1 MGLFSFLF
9 SKLKKPSAVSH
20 PPRTSPFAA
29 DPTETVPDATMMVP
43 RFPQDEPQSNPV
55 SAAPSDPSDEL
66 MDAIATAVMEKAA
79 APLDPPAAM
88 DSQPQ
93 AWTPETDSTPVD
105 QPTERITPAE
115 LAALMDSEPEVVP
128 VAEPEIEEISEPEV
142 VPLAEPVIEEI
153 PEPEVVPVA
162 EPVVEEIPEPE
173 VIPVAEP
180 VIEEIPEPEVVPV
193 AEPVVEETPEPEVVP
208 VAEPVIE
215 EIPEPEVVPVAEPE
229 IEEISEP
236 EVVPVAEPVV
246 EEIPEPEVVPV
257 VDAEPVMVPDVTG
270 PIPSIP
276 DEQWGSS
283 LPENF
288 VPQTLHR
295 SLLPQFDD
303 EKLRLVWKLKGT
315 GKKRRQRVICEC
327 VKDQPVFIICDSNG
341 SNCTVITEE
350 GEEIGRL
357 SERDSTVYHEVV
369 AGNPHNLYIKK
380 IRMNDYNKPTVKILV
395 IVRERR
401 AAE

>member
-20 PPRTSPFAA
+20 PPRTAPFAA
-29 DPTETVPDATMMVP
+29 DPSETVPDATMMVP
-43 RFPQDEPQSNPV
+43 RIPQDEPESEPV

-79 APLDPPAAM
+79 APLDPPAPI

-93 AWTPETDSTPVD
+93 AWTPETDSTPAD
-105 QPTERITPAE
+105 QPTERISPAE
-115 LAALMDSEPEVVP
+115 LAALMDK
-128 VAEPEIEEISEPEV
+128 EPEIEEIPEPEI
-142 VPLAEPVIEEI
+142 VPDVEPVIEETPEPEIVPVEEPLIEETPEPEIVPVEEPEIEEI
-153 PEPEVVPVA
+153 PEPEVVPVE
-162 EPVVEEIPEPE
+162 EPVVEETSEPE
-173 VIPVAEP
+173 IVPVEEP
-180 VIEEIPEPEVVPV
+180 VIEEIPEPEIVPV
-193 AEPVVEETPEPEVVP
+193 EEPE
-208 VAEPVIE
+208 IE
-215 EIPEPEVVPVAEPE
+215 EIPEPEIVPVVEPE
-229 IEEISEP
+229 IEEIPEP
-236 EVVPVAEPVV
+236 EMIPVV
-246 EEIPEPEVVPV
+246 E
-257 VDAEPVMVPDVTG
+257 AEPVMVPDVTE
-270 PIPSIP
+270 PIPAIP
-276 DEQWGSS
+276 AEQWGSS

-288 VPQTLHR
+288 VPQNLRR

>member
-43 RFPQDEPQSNPV
+43 RIPQDEPESEPV

-79 APLDPPAAM
+79 APLDPPAPI

-93 AWTPETDSTPVD
+93 AWTPETDSTPAD
-105 QPTERITPAE
+105 QPTERISPAE
-115 LAALMDSEPEVVP
+115 LAALMDKEPEIEETPAPEVVP
-128 VAEPEIEEISEPEV
+128 VE
-142 VPLAEPVIEEI
+142 EPVIEDI
-153 PEPEVVPVA
+153 PEPEIVPVE

-173 VIPVAEP
+173 IVPDEEP
-180 VIEEIPEPEVVPV
+180 VI
-193 AEPVVEETPEPEVVP
+193 EETPEPEIVP
-208 VAEPVIE
+208 VE
-215 EIPEPEVVPVAEPE
+215 EPE
-229 IEEISEP
+229 IEETPEP
-236 EVVPVAEPVV
+236 EMIPVV
-246 EEIPEPEVVPV
+246 E
-257 VDAEPVMVPDVTG
+257 AEPVPDVTE
-270 PIPSIP
+270 PIPAIP
-276 DEQWGSS
+276 AEQWGSS

-288 VPQTLHR
+288 VPQNLRR

>member
-1 MGLFSFLF
+1 
-9 SKLKKPSAVSH
+9 
-20 PPRTSPFAA
+20 
-29 DPTETVPDATMMVP
+29 
-43 RFPQDEPQSNPV
+43 
-55 SAAPSDPSDEL
+55 
-66 MDAIATAVMEKAA
+66 ME
-79 APLDPPAAM
+79 
-88 DSQPQ
+88 
-93 AWTPETDSTPVD
+93 
-105 QPTERITPAE
+105 
-115 LAALMDSEPEVVP
+115 
-128 VAEPEIEEISEPEV
+128 EPEIEETPEPEI
-142 VPLAEPVIEEI
+142 VPVEEPEIEEI
-153 PEPEVVPVA
+153 PEPEIVPVVEA
-162 EPVVEEIPEPE
+162 EPVQ
-173 VIPVAEP
+173 
-180 VIEEIPEPEVVPV
+180 
-193 AEPVVEETPEPEVVP
+193 
-208 VAEPVIE
+208 
-215 EIPEPEVVPVAEPE
+215 
-229 IEEISEP
+229 
-236 EVVPVAEPVV
+236 
-246 EEIPEPEVVPV
+246 
-257 VDAEPVMVPDVTG
+257 DVTE
-270 PIPSIP
+270 PIPAIP
-276 DEQWGSS
+276 AEQWGSS

-288 VPQTLHR
+288 VPQNLHR

>member
-1 MGLFSFLF
+1 MGLVSFLF

-128 VAEPEIEEISEPEV
+128 A
-142 VPLAEPVIEEI
+142 AEPVIEEI
-153 PEPEVVPVA
+153 TEPEMVPVA

-173 VIPVAEP
+173 VVPVSEP
-180 VIEEIPEPEVVPV
+180 VVEEIPEPEMVPL
-193 AEPVVEETPEPEVVP
+193 
-208 VAEPVIE
+208 AEPVI
-215 EIPEPEVVPVAEPE
+215 
-229 IEEISEP
+229 
-236 EVVPVAEPVV
+236 

-257 VDAEPVMVPDVTG
+257 VDAEPVMVPDVTE

-276 DEQWGSS
+276 AEQWGSS

-369 AGNPHNLYIKK
+369 AGKPHNLYIKK

>member
-93 AWTPETDSTPVD
+93 AWTPETARTPVD

-142 VPLAEPVIEEI
+142 VP
-153 PEPEVVPVA
+153 VA
-162 EPVVEEIPEPE
+162 EPVF
-173 VIPVAEP
+173 
-180 VIEEIPEPEVVPV
+180 
-193 AEPVVEETPEPEVVP
+193 
-208 VAEPVIE
+208 
-215 EIPEPEVVPVAEPE
+215 
-229 IEEISEP
+229 
-236 EVVPVAEPVV
+236 

-341 SNCTVITEE
+341 SNCVVITEE

>member
-128 VAEPEIEEISEPEV
+128 
-142 VPLAEPVIEEI
+142 LAEPVIEEI
-153 PEPEVVPVA
+153 PEPEVVPVS
-162 EPVVEEIPEPE
+162 EPVVEEI
-173 VIPVAEP
+173 
-180 VIEEIPEPEVVPV
+180 
-193 AEPVVEETPEPEVVP
+193 PEPEVVP

-215 EIPEPEVVPVAEPE
+215 EIPEPEMVPVEEPE
-229 IEEISEP
+229 IEEIPEP
-236 EVVPVAEPVV
+236 EIVPVEEPVV
-246 EEIPEPEVVPV
+246 EEIPEPEIVPDEEPVIEETPEPEIVPV
-257 VDAEPVMVPDVTG
+257 EEPEIEETPEPEMIPVVEAEPVMVPDVTG

-341 SNCTVITEE
+341 SNCVVITEE

-369 AGNPHNLYIKK
+369 AGKPHNLYIKK

>member
-128 VAEPEIEEISEPEV
+128 
-142 VPLAEPVIEEI
+142 LAEPVIEEI
-153 PEPEVVPVA
+153 PEPEVVPVS
-162 EPVVEEIPEPE
+162 EPVVEEI
-173 VIPVAEP
+173 
-180 VIEEIPEPEVVPV
+180 
-193 AEPVVEETPEPEVVP
+193 PEPEVVP

-215 EIPEPEVVPVAEPE
+215 EIPEPEMVPVEEPE
-229 IEEISEP
+229 IEEIPEP
-236 EVVPVAEPVV
+236 EIVPVEEPVV
-246 EEIPEPEVVPV
+246 EEIPEPEIVPDEEPVIAETPEPEIVPV
-257 VDAEPVMVPDVTG
+257 EEPEIEETPEPEMIPVVEAEPVMVPDVTG

-341 SNCTVITEE
+341 SNCVVITEE

-369 AGNPHNLYIKK
+369 AGKPHNLYIKK

>member
-93 AWTPETDSTPVD
+93 ALTPETDSTPVD

-115 LAALMDSEPEVVP
+115 LAALMDS
-128 VAEPEIEEISEPEV
+128 
-142 VPLAEPVIEEI
+142 
-153 PEPEVVPVA
+153 
-162 EPVVEEIPEPE
+162 
-173 VIPVAEP
+173 
-180 VIEEIPEPEVVPV
+180 
-193 AEPVVEETPEPEVVP
+193 
-208 VAEPVIE
+208 
-215 EIPEPEVVPVAEPE
+215 EPEVVPVAEPE